1 MHSGAAQMNT
11 RFLETFITL
20 AQLRNF
26 HATARA
32 LNATPAAISL
42 RIKSLEDE
50 LRTTLIDRSA
60 KGFRLTPTGENLLGY
75 ARTVVDAAAR
85 LQSAAQLEDPVQ
97 GRVRF
102 GVIETVVHSWL
113 SQFMQQLAVDYPG
126 LEIDLAVDMSSVLQ
140 KRLVAGEL
148 DIVVRVGGIDHP
160 EVQSTALA
168 LYPVQWL
175 ARKGL
180 LATGAEGL
188 ARRALGHPI
197 MTFAQGTQP
206 QLALVEILTAM
217 ASREDLPIEQIRLT
231 CSPSV
236 AAIVQLIKD
245 GYGIAAIP
253 GLFVKDDLVTGE
265 IVELPIQ
272 PTPPAFLVAMCRR
285 TDAKAKVRA
294 AAGTIL
300 KSCLKYGN
308 STGKGFVKM
317 LV

>member
-1 MHSGAAQMNT
+1 MNT

-60 KGFRLTPTGENLLGY
+60 KGFRLTPSGENLLGY
-75 ARTVVDAAAR
+75 AKTVVDAAAKLR
-85 LQSAAQLEDPVQ
+85 SAAQLEDPVQ

-113 SQFMQQLAVDYPG
+113 SQFMQQLAVDYPD

-140 KRLVAGEL
+140 RRLVAGEL
-148 DIVVRVGGIDHP
+148 DIVVRVEGIDHP

-180 LATGAEGL
+180 LATGASGL
-188 ARRALGHPI
+188 ARRALQHPI
-197 MTFAQGTQP
+197 MTFALGTQP

-253 GLFVKDDLVTGE
+253 GLFVKDQLVTGE

-285 TDAKAKVRA
+285 ADAKAKVHA
-294 AAGTIL
+294 AAATIL
-300 KSCLKYGN
+300 KACLKYGS

>member
-1 MHSGAAQMNT
+1 MNT

-60 KGFRLTPTGENLLGY
+60 KGFRLTPSGENLLGY
-75 ARTVVDAAAR
+75 AKTVVDAAAKLR
-85 LQSAAQLEDPVQ
+85 SAAQLEDPVQ

-113 SQFMQQLAVDYPG
+113 SQFMQQLALDYPD

-140 KRLVAGEL
+140 RRLVAGEL
-148 DIVVRVGGIDHP
+148 DIVVRVEGIDHP

-180 LATGAEGL
+180 LATGASGL
-188 ARRALGHPI
+188 VRRALQHPI

-253 GLFVKDDLVTGE
+253 GLFVKDQLVTGE

-285 TDAKAKVRA
+285 ADAKAKVHA
-294 AAGTIL
+294 AAATIL
-300 KSCLKYGN
+300 KACLKYGS

>member
-1 MHSGAAQMNT
+1 MNT
-11 RFLETFITL
+11 RFLETYITL

-32 LNATPAAISL
+32 MNATPAAISL

-50 LRTTLIDRSA
+50 LGTKLIDRSA
-60 KGFRLTPTGENLLGY
+60 KGFRLTPNGEHLLGY
-75 ARTVVDAAAR
+75 ARTVVAAAAK
-85 LQSAAQLEDPVQ
+85 LQGAAQLENPVQ

-113 SQFMQQLAVDYPG
+113 SQFMKQLAVDYPE

-140 KRLVAGEL
+140 RRLVNGEL
-148 DIVVRVGGIDHP
+148 DIVVRVEGIDHP
-160 EVQSTALA
+160 EVQSTVLA

-180 LATGAEGL
+180 LSARAGSL
-188 ARRALGHPI
+188 ARRALQVPI

-206 QLALVEILTAM
+206 QLALVEILDAM
-217 ASREDLPIEQIRLT
+217 ASREDLPVEQIRLT

-265 IVELPIQ
+265 IVELPIH
-272 PTPPAFLVAMCRR
+272 PTPPSFMVAMCRR
-285 TDAKAKVRA
+285 NDAKAKVHA
-294 AAGTIL
+294 AASTIL
-300 KSCLKYGN
+300 KACLKYGN
-308 STGKGFVKM
+308 STGKGLVKM
-317 LV
+317 LI